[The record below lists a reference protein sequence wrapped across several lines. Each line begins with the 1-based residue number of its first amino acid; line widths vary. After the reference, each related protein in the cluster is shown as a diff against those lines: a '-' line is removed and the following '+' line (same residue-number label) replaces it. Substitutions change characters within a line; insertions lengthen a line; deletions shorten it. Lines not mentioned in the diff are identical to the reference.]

1 MLFEVGKLL
10 VTGNESHTPPN
21 GHTQMKTELQAKY
34 IQFLNNKKNKDGNKG
49 FTLIELLVVIII
61 IGILAAIAL
70 PNFLS
75 QTAKAKQSEAKNTI
89 SSVNSAQ
96 TAYRQ
101 DKAVFAGGTNGM
113 AALALGLPTT
123 TANYSYTFGAAAS
136 DLVAITAAK
145 TDAALKAYT
154 GGSARYTDATV
165 SESIINSV
173 ICESKTTTV
182 DATTPTG
189 GTTVKATCNTANAVE
204 LGQP

>member
-1 MLFEVGKLL
+1 VGKLL
-10 VTGNESHTPPN
+10 VTGNESHKPPK

-34 IQFLNNKKNKDGNKG
+34 IQFLNNKKNKNSDKG

-101 DKAVFAGGTNGM
+101 DKAVFAGGANGM
-113 AALALGLPTT
+113 ALLALGLPTV
-123 TANYSYTFGAAAS
+123 TANYTYNFSPILS
-136 DLVAITAAK
+136 DIVTVNATK
-145 TDAALKAYT
+145 TDAALKSYT
-154 GGSARYTDATV
+154 GGSARYTDAAV

-173 ICESKTTTV
+173 ICEAKSSTV
-182 DATTPTG
+182 NASVPTG
-189 GTTVKATCNTANAVE
+189 GTTLKASCVPGDSVE
-204 LGQP
+204 LGQ

>member
-1 MLFEVGKLL
+1 
-10 VTGNESHTPPN
+10 
-21 GHTQMKTELQAKY
+21 MKADLQAKY
-34 IQFLNNKKNKDGNKG
+34 IQFLNKKNAGNNKG

-101 DKAVFAGGTNGM
+101 DKAAFAGGTNGM
-113 AALALGLPTT
+113 AELALGLPTQ
-123 TANYSYTFGAAAS
+123 TASYTYTFGNSAS

-154 GGSARYTDATV
+154 GGSARYTDAAV
-165 SESIINSV
+165 SQSIINSV
-173 ICESKTTTV
+173 ICEAKTTT
-182 DATTPTG
+182 APASAPTG
-189 GTTVKATCNTANAVE
+189 GTNAKAACVPGDSIE
-204 LGQP
+204 LGAP